1 MRRWPWLLGFGLLF
15 AGGLAAG
22 WAIGSPGDK
31 RAERRPPSAQR
42 RPHHRDGPS
51 REIHRAEVE
60 VEAARSRDS
69 AVDGHPGAP
78 AEAPVASIE
87 PLAGLTV
94 VVDPGHNG
102 GNASHPEAIDRPVVS
117 AADGTTKP
125 CNTTG
130 TETNDGLLT
139 EAEFNFE
146 VGQVLRRLLV
156 RRGATVVMTRDSNS
170 GVGPCVNERAEIA
183 NRAGAAALISIHADG
198 NESPG
203 ARGFDVI
210 HALPGEMIEPS
221 LARPS
226 SFLASDLRDALVDAG
241 IPPANYV
248 GTDGLD
254 AREDLGGLNLARV
267 PAVLVELG
275 NMRSSE
281 EAIELE
287 SPNYRSGLA
296 RALASGLTE
305 FLKEAQS

>member
-15 AGGLAAG
+15 LGGLAAG
-22 WAIGSPGDK
+22 WAIGSPGGK
-31 RAERRPPSAQR
+31 RADRRASSPQR
-42 RPHHRDGPS
+42 RPHQLDGLS

-69 AVDGHPGAP
+69 ASHHRP
-78 AEAPVASIE
+78 AAAEVPVASTE

-102 GNASHPEAIDRPVVS
+102 GNASHPEAINRPVVS

-156 RRGATVVMTRDSNS
+156 RRGATVVMTRNSNL

-183 NRAGAAALISIHADG
+183 NRASAAALISIHADG

-210 HALPGEMIEPS
+210 HALPGEMVEPS

-226 SFLASDLRDALVDAG
+226 SFMASDLRDALVKAG
-241 IPPANYV
+241 VPPANYV

-267 PAVLVELG
+267 PAALVELG